1 MTAPSDLTLHLD
13 AAEVEWLANVLEHA
27 AEGSCDHPCPIQ
39 GGCVIHR
46 ARHLQDVLN
55 SAAQRAQQDMKG

>member
-1 MTAPSDLTLHLD
+1 MTARSDLTLHLD
-13 AAEVEWLANVLEHA
+13 ASEVEWLPDVLDFA

-55 SAAQRAQQDMKG
+55 AAAQRAQQDMKG